1 MLLRR
6 RTPRRPARKAAVT
19 GLIGLGLASLAGGP
33 AEAQPAPAPV
43 TDKPA
48 ADRPASRGAIVVLAG
63 APSDDVAQA
72 CRDIAREVYKRA
84 PLRPA
89 IDEAGVRVMCGS
101 APPSDA
107 SSEVRS
113 LGELRE
119 SLSSELENAGNKALL
134 GALAK
139 GARANVV
146 VVVDKAPA
154 ANGGD
159 GVVIRTRW
167 MKNESASDSLTLDP
181 ASFAI
186 TLPTQSSAESPWKE
200 IGAALEG
207 LLIPR
212 APATEPSATAT
223 HPVPGL
229 GPRKSHLS
237 GPQPKDGPPDAPT
250 TSFFESPWFWVAAG
264 GVAAIGVTILV
275 VSQATDV
282 GQGTVH
288 VSGKVEP

>member
-1 MLLRR
+1 M
-6 RTPRRPARKAAVT
+6 
-19 GLIGLGLASLAGGP
+19 GLIGLGLASLAGGR
-33 AEAQPAPAPV
+33 AEAQPAAAPQ
-43 TDKPA
+43 TDQPA
-48 ADRPASRGAIVVLAG
+48 ADRPAPRGAIVVLAG
-63 APSDDVAQA
+63 APSDEVAQA
-72 CRDIAREVYKRA
+72 CRDIAREVYKQA
-84 PLRPA
+84 PLRPT

-101 APPSDA
+101 APPTDA
-107 SSEVRS
+107 SSDVKS
-113 LGELRE
+113 LGELRA

-139 GARANVV
+139 GARARVV
-146 VVVDKAPA
+146 VVVDKAPT
-154 ANGGD
+154 ANGT
-159 GVVIRTRW
+159 VIRTRW
-167 MKNESASDSLTLDP
+167 LKPASPTDDGSLTLDP
-181 ASFAI
+181 ASFSI
-186 TLPTQSSAESPWKE
+186 TLPSQSTSESPWKE

-207 LLIPR
+207 LLVPR
-212 APATEPSATAT
+212 AATTEPGATAT

-229 GPRKSHLS
+229 GPRKSHLT